1 MRGLDPRVFVAELC
15 VLPVHIF
22 KMDSGM
28 QVFFKFFNG
37 CVSGCAAVSCTHPL
51 DVMKV
56 RMQLSGQGGAA
67 QVHGKSVLATAKN
80 LVAEGGLSGVYAGL
94 SAALLRQVFYG
105 SSRLGLFSASTEHF
119 QRLNDGK
126 ALPFYQKTGLALG
139 SGGLAAII
147 GTPFDLALVRMAADG
162 RLPVAERQNY
172 RSAFDTVGRVA
183 RADGLLGLWR
193 GCQPTVIRACF
204 FNMGQ
209 LATYAQFK
217 EGLVDRGLPDAVG
230 THLVAAFGSGF
241 TATVVSLPF
250 DIAKTRLQQTQN
262 AAAVTPAYSGMMDC
276 MAKTVQAE
284 GALALWKGFVP
295 AFVRT
300 GPYITL
306 TMVFLEQCNRFTKTM
321 MK

>member
-1 MRGLDPRVFVAELC
+1 MGAIILAA
-15 VLPVHIF
+15 
-22 KMDSGM
+22 MDSGM
-28 QVFFKFFNG
+28 GVFFKFFNG

-56 RMQLSGQGGAA
+56 RMQLSGEGGAA
-67 QVHGKSVLATAKN
+67 QVHGRSVFSTAQT
-80 LVAEGGLSGVYAGL
+80 LVSEGGARQLYAGL

-105 SSRLGLFSASTEHF
+105 SSRLGIFSASTEYA
-119 QRLNDGK
+119 QNLNNGK

-139 SGGLAAII
+139 SGGIAAII

-162 RLPVAERQNY
+162 RLPEPQRQNY
-172 RSAFDTVGRVA
+172 KNAFDAVSRVA
-183 RADGLLGLWR
+183 RVDGVLGLWN

-217 EGLVDRGLPDAVG
+217 EGLVAQGLPDAVG

-250 DIAKTRLQQTQN
+250 DITKPRLQQMPKTSASAE
-262 AAAVTPAYSGMMDC
+262 AAAPVVY
-276 MAKTVQAE
+276 K
-284 GALALWKGFVP
+284 
-295 AFVRT
+295 
-300 GPYITL
+300 
-306 TMVFLEQCNRFTKTM
+306 
-321 MK
+321 

>member
-1 MRGLDPRVFVAELC
+1 MA
-15 VLPVHIF
+15 
-22 KMDSGM
+22 
-28 QVFFKFFNG
+28 VFFKFFNG

-56 RMQLSGQGGAA
+56 RMQLSGEGGAA
-67 QVHGKSVLATAKN
+67 QVQGKSVFATAQK
-80 LVAEGGLSGVYAGL
+80 LIAEGGARQLYAGL

-105 SSRLGLFSASTEHF
+105 SSRLGLFSASSEYA
-119 QRLNDGK
+119 QSRNNGK

-139 SGGLAAII
+139 SGGIAAII

-162 RLPVAERQNY
+162 RLPAAERQNY
-172 RSAFDTVGRVA
+172 KSAFDAVSRVS
-183 RADGLLGLWR
+183 RADGLLGLWS

-217 EGLVDRGLPDAVG
+217 EGLVSQGLPDAVG

-250 DIAKTRLQQTQN
+250 DITKTRLQQVRSTSAATD
-262 AAAVTPAYSGMMDC
+262 AAAPVVYKGMLDC
-276 MAKTVQAE
+276 FSKTVKAE
-284 GALALWKGFVP
+284 GVMALWKGFVP

-306 TMVFLEQCNRFTKTM
+306 TMVFLEQCNKATK
-321 MK
+321 KVFG